1 MHEWLHRCLNVIPFL
16 NEHFLGY
23 ERWKESK
30 EDILT
35 LSHDIHATTKD
46 LIPWRNSLTYYSGQ
60 SLAWQNSQH
69 FAATQLVSLWNN
81 VGSLL
86 RLVIFLYH
94 FLTLF
99 FVNPTCQ
106 CWNKATMKRVTSFM
120 WHWSLCCARWPCMLL
135 LFKWELKTQGWG
147 VVLKE
152 NLVRGMPPRLYNHL
166 TLCKTKPVCFASLFK
181 TGDLLWP
188 GWPGWFISFAYRIK
202 CYCLCFFF
210 LTALNNNI
218 ITSF

>member
-1 MHEWLHRCLNVIPFL
+1 MKRVKGGYTHLVTWHPCNNKRFDSLTEFPDIPQWSVI
-16 NEHFLGY
+16 
-23 ERWKESK
+23 S
-30 EDILT
+30 LT
-35 LSHDIHATTKD
+35 EQPTFATT
-46 LIPWRNSLTYYSGQ
+46 P
-60 SLAWQNSQH
+60 
-69 FAATQLVSLWNN
+69 LVSLWNN

-106 CWNKATMKRVTSFM
+106 CWNKATMKRVMSFM

-152 NLVRGMPPRLYNHL
+152 NLVRGMPPRLYNHV

-202 CYCLCFFF
+202 CYCLCFF
-210 LTALNNNI
+210 
-218 ITSF
+218 S